1 MSIPYFEAGDYLK
14 HKKPAG
20 LLLDVRSPSEYTS
33 GHFPGAINLPLLQDE
48 ERKEV
53 GIAYK
58 HKGYEAAFDL
68 GLSFVGP
75 KMTGFVQFVRRY
87 KSPLPITLYCWRGG
101 KRSASMAWLL
111 QNAGLEVQVIS
122 GGYKSLRKQ
131 LLLEVEKE
139 RILHLVS
146 GYTGSGKTELLHR
159 LKAKEEQV
167 VDLEGLAKHKGSAF
181 GGLGM
186 PKQPSQEQFENLL
199 GYSLYGLDPHKP
211 LWVEHES
218 RMIGRLCIPDG
229 FYRQF
234 EKANIFLVEVP
245 ILKRIESLVE
255 GYANVDKAL
264 LEEAIKKIERKMGP
278 QYCKMALEALQLD
291 QFDQVAALTL
301 RYYDRCYEFD
311 LEKGGSKN
319 IRKINCSGNMD
330 QAVEEMMNT
339 NMLKKIHE

>member
-1 MSIPYFEAGDYLK
+1 MSIPYFEAADYLK

-122 GGYKSLRKQ
+122 GGYNRSESNCCWK
-131 LLLEVEKE
+131 
-139 RILHLVS
+139 
-146 GYTGSGKTELLHR
+146 
-159 LKAKEEQV
+159 LKK
-167 VDLEGLAKHKGSAF
+167 
-181 GGLGM
+181 
-186 PKQPSQEQFENLL
+186 
-199 GYSLYGLDPHKP
+199 
-211 LWVEHES
+211 
-218 RMIGRLCIPDG
+218 RG
-229 FYRQF
+229 FY
-234 EKANIFLVEVP
+234 
-245 ILKRIESLVE
+245 ILFPDTQAPVKRS
-255 GYANVDKAL
+255 
-264 LEEAIKKIERKMGP
+264 
-278 QYCKMALEALQLD
+278 
-291 QFDQVAALTL
+291 
-301 RYYDRCYEFD
+301 YYI
-311 LEKGGSKN
+311 G
-319 IRKINCSGNMD
+319 
-330 QAVEEMMNT
+330 
-339 NMLKKIHE
+339 LKQKENRW